1 MSDYDDAITAFA
13 GEHAD
18 ALARSLARRFPAMP
32 ADRVEE
38 CMQDVLLE
46 ACTPER
52 NRWFVDGH
60 AAGGDDELRRRLYT
74 AGWRHIRGE
83 LRKVGTQRTARLDT
97 DYDVAD
103 SAAHTDDRAEAGQL
117 LSWVGH
123 QVHEAA
129 ERFGRAREH
138 TLRRA
143 LNSLVRSGDPV
154 KPLAERHGLPRRYLA
169 EASVWLRR
177 RLTARADDE

>member
-13 GEHAD
+13 SVHTD
-18 ALARSLARRFPAMP
+18 TLARSLARRFPAMP
-32 ADRVEE
+32 ADRIEE

-46 ACTPER
+46 ACTPEQ
-52 NRWFVDGH
+52 NRWFVEGH
-60 AAGGDDELRRRLYT
+60 ATGGDDELRRRLYT

-83 LRKVGTQRTARLDT
+83 LRKVGSQRTGRLDT
-97 DYDVAD
+97 DYEVAD
-103 SAAHTDDRAEAGQL
+103 GQAQTAERAEAGQL

-129 ERFGRAREH
+129 ERFGRARQH
-138 TLRRA
+138 TLQRA
-143 LNSLVRSGDPV
+143 LQSLVRSGHQV
-154 KPLAERHGLPRRYLA
+154 KPLAERHDLPRRYLA